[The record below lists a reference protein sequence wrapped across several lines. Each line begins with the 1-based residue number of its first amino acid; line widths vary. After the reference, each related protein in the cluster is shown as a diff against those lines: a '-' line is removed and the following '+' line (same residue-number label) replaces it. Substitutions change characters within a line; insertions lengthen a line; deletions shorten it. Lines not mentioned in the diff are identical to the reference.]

1 MEDTKE
7 LITTDD
13 IRSKVYIIRGQQ
25 VMLDKDLAEIYGYE
39 VKRLNEQVKRN
50 ISRFPEDFM
59 FQLNREE
66 IPEGFSK
73 SQFATLNEKSN
84 RQGSNIK
91 KMPFAFTEQGVSML
105 SAVLRSSVAIQTSI
119 TIMRAFVAMRNY
131 ILQST
136 QVSAELLE
144 LRSRLQLVERDCR
157 ENLEAMNDLS
167 EDVRKDIDAIYE
179 AIGALS
185 VKLPKIQ
192 NPVQKIGFKK

>member
-1 MEDTKE
+1 MG
-7 LITTDD
+7 L
-13 IRSKVYIIRGQQ
+13 RHNPY
-25 VMLDKDLAEIYGYE
+25 
-39 VKRLNEQVKRN
+39 
-50 ISRFPEDFM
+50 
-59 FQLNREE
+59 
-66 IPEGFSK
+66 
-73 SQFATLNEKSN
+73 
-84 RQGSNIK
+84 
-91 KMPFAFTEQGVSML
+91 AFTEQGVSML

-192 NPVQKIGFKK
+192 NPAQKIGFKK

>member
-1 MEDTKE
+1 M
-7 LITTDD
+7 D
-13 IRSKVYIIRGQQ
+13 IQIIQNKIYEIRGQR
-25 VMLDKDLAEIYGYE
+25 VMLDFDLAELY
-39 VKRLNEQVKRN
+39 QVETRVLKQAVRRN
-50 ISRFPEDFM
+50 IERFPEDFM
-59 FQLNREE
+59 LRLSAKDANRLIDIGRSQNV
-66 IPEGFSK
+66 IP
-73 SQFATLNEKSN
+73 QYYNI
-84 RQGSNIK
+84 GSSE
-91 KMPFAFTEQGVSML
+91 MFAFTEEGVAML
-105 SAVLRSSVAIQTSI
+105 SGILRSKAAVQVNIA
-119 TIMRAFVAMRNY
+119 IMRAFVAMRNY

>member
-1 MEDTKE
+1 MF
-7 LITTDD
+7 
-13 IRSKVYIIRGQQ
+13 
-25 VMLDKDLAEIYGYE
+25 EISI
-39 VKRLNEQVKRN
+39 NEYNLLKN
-50 ISRFPEDFM
+50 S
-59 FQLNREE
+59 L
-66 IPEGFSK
+66 K
-73 SQFATLNEKSN
+73 SQIATSN
-84 RQGSNIK
+84 KGGTK
-91 KMPFAFTEQGVSML
+91 YMLFTFTERGVSML
-105 SAVLRSSVAIQTSI
+105 SSILRSTAAIQVNI
-119 TIMRAFVAMRNY
+119 AIMRAFVAMRNH

-192 NPVQKIGFKK
+192 NPARK